1 MPRVAVYKIFISHGF
16 KEHEDYARFVEL
28 LEEYKPV
35 TYTITSVPTSYKYR
49 GMSKSQLEEQLRAQ
63 IKAANC
69 FIALDSVHE
78 SSEEWLEYELKAA
91 GKLGVP
97 IVAIKKWKSRD
108 ISSEV
113 EGFAKIVSGWNID
126 SIADA
131 LKQS

>member
-1 MPRVAVYKIFISHGF
+1 MPNVAVYKIFISHGF
-16 KEHEDYARFVEL
+16 KDHEDYARFVDL

-49 GMSKSQLEEQLRAQ
+49 GMSKTQLEDQLRAQ
-63 IKAANC
+63 IMASNC
-69 FIALDSVHE
+69 FIALDGAFE
-78 SSEEWLEYELKAA
+78 SSEEWVRYELKTA

-108 ISSEV
+108 ISGEV

-126 SIADA
+126 SITDA
-131 LKQS
+131 LRKS